1 VKRILLITS
10 QYRVG
15 ERIYPIIPHLAKEYD
30 IDLLKVYQMA
40 DNHKWV
46 GDIDMRGV
54 FNKKYSDYFQN
65 IYQHKCDVSNYDLI
79 ISDDNRDSKKTN
91 LRDVYSKKNCN
102 LIAFE
107 HGNLDS
113 DTDPN
118 FKRGHKVVFDK
129 CMMFGKKNVIH
140 TDCIASGIPS
150 NDTLINYKN
159 LPKKHIL
166 VIVNF
171 LGNRSSPYKQNFN
184 EDFFKKIDI
193 LNIQKHFNLPV
204 IIKLKSRADE
214 GGYSRNTSYLHKIL
228 PDELDYKIVIDT
240 VDDNKLIAE
249 SKCVISAPSTF
260 AFKPIQLGIP
270 TVLIKGS
277 GQSGSFSDYD
287 SLFDINTNILP
298 HLSNDVKHTDWIL
311 NSIEGGLMFNSTDI
325 VVNILKELI
334 RN

>member
-1 VKRILLITS
+1 MKRILLITS

-46 GDIDMRGV
+46 GDVDMRGV

-65 IYQHKCDVSNYDLI
+65 VYQHKCDVSNYDLI

-102 LIAFE
+102 LIAFG
-107 HGNLDS
+107 HGN
-113 DTDPN
+113 TDEPY
-118 FKRGHKVVFDK
+118 FKRGHKKVFDK
-129 CMMFGKKNVIH
+129 CMVFGKKDTIH
-140 TDCIASGIPS
+140 TDCIASGIPC
-150 NDTLINYKN
+150 NDNLINYKN

-171 LGNRSSPYKQNFN
+171 LGNRNAPFRKFN

-193 LNIQKHFNLPV
+193 LNIQKYFNLPV
-204 IIKLKSRADE
+204 IIKLKSRANE
-214 GGYSRNTSYLHKIL
+214 VGYSQNTSYLHKIL

-270 TVLIKGS
+270 TVLIKWY
-277 GQSGSFSDYD
+277 GQAGSFSDYD

>member
-1 VKRILLITS
+1 
-10 QYRVG
+10 
-15 ERIYPIIPHLAKEYD
+15 
-30 IDLLKVYQMA
+30 MA

-46 GDIDMRGV
+46 GDVDMRGV
-54 FNKKYSDYFQN
+54 FNKKYSEYFQN

-102 LIAFE
+102 LIAFG
-107 HGNLDS
+107 HGN
-113 DTDPN
+113 TEEPY
-118 FKRGHKVVFDK
+118 FKRGYKIVFDK
-129 CMMFGKKNVIH
+129 CMVFGKKDTIH
-140 TDCIASGIPS
+140 TDCIASGIPC
-150 NDTLINYKN
+150 NDNLINYKN

-171 LGNRSSPYKQNFN
+171 LGNRNAPFQKFN

-193 LNIQKHFNLPV
+193 LNIQKYFNLPV

-214 GGYSRNTSYLHKIL
+214 GGYSQNTSYLHKIL

-270 TVLIKGS
+270 TVLIKRY
-277 GQSGSFSDYD
+277 GQDGSFSDYD

>member
-1 VKRILLITS
+1 MKRILLITS

-46 GDIDMRGV
+46 GDVDMRGV

-65 IYQHKCDVSNYDLI
+65 VYQHKCDVSNYDLI

-102 LIAFE
+102 LIAFG
-107 HGNLDS
+107 HGN
-113 DTDPN
+113 TDEPY
-118 FKRGHKVVFDK
+118 FKRGHKKVFDK
-129 CMMFGKKNVIH
+129 CMVFGKKDTIH
-140 TDCIASGIPS
+140 TDCIASGIPC
-150 NDTLINYKN
+150 NDNLINYKN

-171 LGNRSSPYKQNFN
+171 LGNRNAPFRKFN

-193 LNIQKHFNLPV
+193 LNIQKYFNLPV
-204 IIKLKSRADE
+204 IIKLKSRANE
-214 GGYSRNTSYLHKIL
+214 GGYSQNTSYLHKIL

-270 TVLIKGS
+270 TVLIKWY
-277 GQSGSFSDYD
+277 GQAGSFSDYD